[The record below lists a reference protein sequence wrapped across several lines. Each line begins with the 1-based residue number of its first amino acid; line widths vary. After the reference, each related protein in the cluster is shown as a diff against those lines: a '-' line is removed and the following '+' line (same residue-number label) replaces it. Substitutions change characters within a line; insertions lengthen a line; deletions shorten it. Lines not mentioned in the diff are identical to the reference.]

1 MIRVFVGEQHRLLF
15 DRLQPSA
22 YVLPSNRKNRAIDD
36 KPTTRARSGHVTSR
50 FVTPASVIQRDSG
63 DCDRCDGPVVVYYQH
78 CRAVPTTDMTY
89 SRALDYFFC
98 VTMTVSLVTLC
109 SQSDVCLVGDFAQ
122 GAGKPCKTS
131 DSNALS
137 LTTKAVLVVT
147 INIFK
152 QKESFK
158 ITKLNLF
165 FNGTSNFESPTT
177 AEIKKTRLLHQ
188 ERYTTSQQ

>member
-1 MIRVFVGEQHRLLF
+1 MFVGEQHRLFF

-22 YVLPSNRKNRAIDD
+22 YVLPSNRKSRAIDD

-50 FVTPASVIQRDSG
+50 FAIPVSVIQRDSG

-78 CRAVPTTDMTY
+78 CRAVPITDMTY

-98 VTMTVSLVTLC
+98 VTMTISLVTLC

-122 GAGKPCKTS
+122 GAGTPCKTS
-131 DSNALS
+131 DYNALS
-137 LTTKAVLVVT
+137 LTTKTVLVLT
-147 INIFK
+147 INID
-152 QKESFK
+152 KEKENFK

-165 FNGTSNFESPTT
+165 LMAHLILN
-177 AEIKKTRLLHQ
+177 HQ
-188 ERYTTSQQ
+188 PQLE